1 MNRFNNKPTFGNND
15 FENLAEGTYDA
26 ILEAAVLDDVAV
38 WENGSDTGK
47 KTTGI
52 KLTFRITQDE
62 GKNRKQW
69 KTLKFNS
76 DKEFEKAS
84 EQLVHLG
91 VWDEASKAGD
101 ETACIEKAAH
111 LLYGLV
117 EKAQVV
123 LYVGEFNNRNYCK
136 VQKLRETTVAGPT
149 AGLTNHAPVMD
160 ASEEIPF

>member
-38 WENGSDTGK
+38 WENGADTGK

-52 KLTFRITQDE
+52 KLTFRITQEE

-76 DKEFEKAS
+76 
-84 EQLVHLG
+84 
-91 VWDEASKAGD
+91 
-101 ETACIEKAAH
+101 
-111 LLYGLV
+111 
-117 EKAQVV
+117 
-123 LYVGEFNNRNYCK
+123 
-136 VQKLRETTVAGPT
+136 
-149 AGLTNHAPVMD
+149 
-160 ASEEIPF
+160 